1 MNLLKYTN
9 GIGHLI
15 MSLATTATGLALVL
29 LTHDPATQGV
39 GVTLILTVNGAW
51 FISGSARQVA
61 TEVVNQLPSAGSEN
75 SAVTMSVTAVPKV
88 VTTTTPGG
96 TNASS

>member
-9 GIGHLI
+9 GVGHLI
-15 MSLATTATGLALVL
+15 MSIISTATGLALIL
-29 LTHDPATQGV
+29 LSNNPAIQGT

-61 TEVVNQLPSAGSEN
+61 TEVVNQLPPTDNATTVSMKAI
-75 SAVTMSVTAVPKV
+75 PKTITKETPNA
-88 VTTTTPGG
+88 TT
-96 TNASS
+96 